1 MQVIGVGPA
10 GIGLVLALC
19 NRIAA
24 AGGGDC
30 AEQRLLEDSVFFE
43 AKARPGGQMGAY
55 RINANTSS
63 HDVVQGIDDDT
74 PFAAVRDA
82 YVSHPETRE
91 RLISL
96 PRIGALLVEPLVD
109 ALVGFLGPRL
119 RVGTPVARIDITGGE
134 FTSFDADDK
143 PLARSRQL
151 VFSCGGDDAILP
163 ELEAFAGRAD
173 E

>member
-1 MQVIGVGPA
+1 MIGTGPA

-30 AEQRLLEDSVFFE
+30 AEQRLLDDSVFFE

-63 HDVVQGIDDDT
+63 HDVVQGIDDGT

-82 YVSHPETRE
+82 YVSHPETQETFSGPGSGCAR
-91 RLISL
+91 RLLASTSPAAVSPATMPTAKRSPAAASWSSAAAVTTRSCPSSKL
-96 PRIGALLVEPLVD
+96 SPGAGKV
-109 ALVGFLGPRL
+109 R
-119 RVGTPVARIDITGGE
+119 RV
-134 FTSFDADDK
+134 F
-143 PLARSRQL
+143 
-151 VFSCGGDDAILP
+151 
-163 ELEAFAGRAD
+163 
-173 E
+173 